1 MSAYPFNG
9 QLGKHL
15 SELRARSQRRKLLRE
30 SVMFVCG
37 LILIVLVMLAT
48 GCASLPPPPCEPAKT
63 LPMPAVQSS
72 PPTIPWS
79 QQAQDYFEK
88 SRELLTS
95 ATVTSN

>member
-1 MSAYPFNG
+1 MNASPSNG

-37 LILIVLVMLAT
+37 LILIVLVTLAT

-63 LPMPAVQSS
+63 LPMPAVQSL

-79 QQAQDYFEK
+79 QQAQDYFKK
-88 SRELLTS
+88 SLGLLTN
-95 ATVTSN
+95 ATAISK